1 MVSRAQITRSRAAWN
16 ACEAIRADD
25 QIGGYCPKPVTSVDH
40 RTSAGSDRFQR
51 RIADS
56 AR

>member
-25 QIGGYCPKPVTSVDH
+25 QIGWILPETGD
-40 RTSAGSDRFQR
+40 QR
-51 RIADS
+51 RS
-56 AR
+56 PNVGR